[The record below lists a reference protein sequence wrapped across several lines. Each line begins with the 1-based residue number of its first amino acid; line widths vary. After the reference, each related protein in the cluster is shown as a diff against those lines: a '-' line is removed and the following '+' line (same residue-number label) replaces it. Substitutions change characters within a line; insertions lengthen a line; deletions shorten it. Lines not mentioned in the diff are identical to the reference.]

1 MKTKKT
7 TNIERHSYKK
17 TDTVVYY
24 IGSTFDEFWAASK
37 DSDVHMK
44 NKGNNIFLALK
55 SVIQTEEEFDALV
68 LAAEDDT
75 VGTWSVKSVKQ

>member
-37 DSDVHMK
+37 DSDVHRK

-55 SVIQTEEEFDALV
+55 SAHCNRNRHIRSFTTDLHR
-68 LAAEDDT
+68 
-75 VGTWSVKSVKQ
+75 K